1 MPSSWTSSS
10 RQTSSSLRARR
21 LIVHGHE
28 SKLHHLLLRGGV
40 GELLALIPSHR
51 LEGHELLLRSGGQ
64 LFAFGILRLEVDGH
78 TLHDVVGVD
87 RPFLLVTH
95 FVRYRP
101 WFLAVRT
108 QVSLNKKGGYYRY
121 HLFEL

>member
-51 LEGHELLLRSGGQ
+51 LEGHELLQRSGGQ
-64 LFAFGILRLEVDGH
+64 LFALGILRLEVDGH
-78 TLHDVVGVD
+78 TVDVVGVD
-87 RPFLLVTH
+87 RLFLLVLH
-95 FVRYRP
+95 FVMYRP
-101 WFLAVRT
+101 
-108 QVSLNKKGGYYRY
+108 
-121 HLFEL
+121 